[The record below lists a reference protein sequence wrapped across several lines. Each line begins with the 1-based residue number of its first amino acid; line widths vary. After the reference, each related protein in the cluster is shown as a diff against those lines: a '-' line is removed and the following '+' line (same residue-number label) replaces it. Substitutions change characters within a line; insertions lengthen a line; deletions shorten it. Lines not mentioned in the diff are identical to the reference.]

1 MLNFYAAWIGIF
13 LGLCA
18 GAIEGLFFHEDLW
31 RGGYSSW
38 QRRLVRLGH
47 ISFFGIGSINLAYA
61 LSLDYLGI
69 ACPYR
74 LPSILLVIGAA
85 AMPTVCY
92 LSAWRKIFRHLFFIP
107 AGSVILGVALFLY
120 LEILR

>member
-18 GAIEGLFFHEDLW
+18 GAVEGLFFHDDEW

-38 QRRLVRLGH
+38 RRRMVRLGH
-47 ISFFGIGSINLAYA
+47 ISFFGIGFINLAYA
-61 LSLDYLGI
+61 LSVDYLVSS
-69 ACPYR
+69 CPYR
-74 LPSILLVIGAA
+74 GPSWLLILGAVT
-85 AMPTVCY
+85 MPLVCY

-107 AGSVILGVALFLY
+107 AGSVILGVAAFIY